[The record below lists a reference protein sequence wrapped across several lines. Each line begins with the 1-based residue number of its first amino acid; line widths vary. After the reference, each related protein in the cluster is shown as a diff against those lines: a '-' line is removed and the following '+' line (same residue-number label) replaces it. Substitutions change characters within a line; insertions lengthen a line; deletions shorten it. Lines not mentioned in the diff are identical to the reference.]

1 MVWGVTDYVGA
12 LREVVLFIL
21 GLSTK
26 RFGVLFIPF
35 FHGSVFRKQR
45 FLKGLPSLCVQQLY
59 VRFLHWITS
68 WEGVCHW

>member
-35 FHGSVFRKQR
+35 FHGSVFRK
-45 FLKGLPSLCVQQLY
+45 
-59 VRFLHWITS
+59 
-68 WEGVCHW
+68 